1 MPDRQ
6 FKVGDRILVNLHH
19 GGGVDRMKKDKAAK
33 RSKGRS
39 SLEKL
44 VPLSSLLGNL
54 GKRGQSSLEWRS
66 KPTPKQ
72 REKLKW
78 VQTVV
83 QLGRQIEKQGQKIE
97 KQRQEIQQL
106 KLQIRKLMESLP
118 HSKRPQ

>member
-1 MPDRQ
+1 
-6 FKVGDRILVNLHH
+6 
-19 GGGVDRMKKDKAAK
+19 
-33 RSKGRS
+33 
-39 SLEKL
+39 
-44 VPLSSLLGNL
+44 
-54 GKRGQSSLEWRS
+54 LEWRS

-106 KLQIRKLMESLP
+106 KRQIRKLMESLP